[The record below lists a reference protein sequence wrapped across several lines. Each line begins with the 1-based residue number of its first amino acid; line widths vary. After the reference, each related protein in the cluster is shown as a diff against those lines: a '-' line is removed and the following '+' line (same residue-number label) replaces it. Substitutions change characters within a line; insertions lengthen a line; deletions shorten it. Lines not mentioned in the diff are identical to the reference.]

1 MHRMSRRRQL
11 PKRCKTAEE
20 KTGGSGDREENPVHR
35 RHALRPLRR
44 ERVTKMLNQI
54 DGVSARV
61 DLSKNQAV
69 VSCDRIVSDEVLKEA
84 VEKIGYHV
92 TGIS

>member
-44 ERVTKMLNQI
+44 ERDKDAQSDRRRQRPGRSVKEP
-54 DGVSARV
+54 G
-61 DLSKNQAV
+61 V